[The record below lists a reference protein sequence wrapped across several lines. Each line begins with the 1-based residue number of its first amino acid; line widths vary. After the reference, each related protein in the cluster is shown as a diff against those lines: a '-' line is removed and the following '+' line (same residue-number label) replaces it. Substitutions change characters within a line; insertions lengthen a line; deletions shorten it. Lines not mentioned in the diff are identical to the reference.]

1 MDSKVLDGVS
11 VVRLVPQKKEVGQGN
26 QAEGWPLIRQIVG
39 PVALWVRRCFF
50 SQWVAETQILEV
62 RVLPGPLCYFSFILY
77 YGSFILCLSLFVL
90 VSFPLSLSFSLFC
103 FLVVVLSHCFCVWVL
118 FYTVFISFVVLS
130 CFFSAFG
137 LYDLVSSFFFSLVFI
152 VSCLSLAVYLS
163 LLINFTIP
171 ISPACLVEVPIAV
184 NQNPSSQCQLL
195 LFLVLNSV
203 SFFLH
208 PVEIRPFQGWF
219 AHICSFV
226 PHNWEH
232 VLRSKSFYIDFDSI
246 RWRFHRKCF

>member
-1 MDSKVLDGVS
+1 MSGWNADSGGSSPPRSALLFFFYLILWFFYLVS
-11 VVRLVPQKKEVGQGN
+11 FLVCSG
-26 QAEGWPLIRQIVG
+26 
-39 PVALWVRRCFF
+39 F
-50 SQWVAETQILEV
+50 
-62 RVLPGPLCYFSFILY
+62 FSFILVLF
-77 YGSFILCLSLFVL
+77 SLLLSCCC
-90 VSFPLSLSFSLFC
+90 SFSLFLCLGFILHCVYLFCC
-103 FLVVVLSHCFCVWVL
+103 FVL
-118 FYTVFISFVVLS
+118 FL
-130 CFFSAFG
+130 FSAFG
-137 LYDLVSSFFFSLVFI
+137 LYDIVSSFFFSLVFI

-195 LFLVLNSV
+195 LFLVLNPV

-246 RWRFHRKCF
+246 RWRFHRKCLKKNRINMHHVRKAPNLDTPNSVV

>member
-1 MDSKVLDGVS
+1 MPYVASLANEWRKRRFWRFESSQVRFAIFLLSYIMVLLSCVFPCLFWFLFLYPCPFLS
-11 VVRLVPQKKEVGQGN
+11 L
-26 QAEGWPLIRQIVG
+26 AFLLLFFLIVFVFG
-39 PVALWVRRCFF
+39 F
-50 SQWVAETQILEV
+50 
-62 RVLPGPLCYFSFILY
+62 YFT
-77 YGSFILCLSLFVL
+77 LCLSLLLFCL
-90 VSFPLSLSFSLFC
+90 VS
-103 FLVVVLSHCFCVWVL
+103 
-118 FYTVFISFVVLS
+118 
-130 CFFSAFG
+130 FSAFG

-208 PVEIRPFQGWF
+208 PVEIRPFQG
-219 AHICSFV
+219 
-226 PHNWEH
+226 
-232 VLRSKSFYIDFDSI
+232 
-246 RWRFHRKCF
+246 